1 MTSTDIKSMRLYAH
15 LDRLTNEIKAAGIDP
30 DGPLTVDQLSPFDN
44 LHYHGTDAMDRA
56 IQELGINAN
65 SNIAEVGSGLGGPAR
80 YIADRTSCCITAL
93 ELQPDLDAFAQK
105 LTRQCGLDDRVAHRC
120 GDILDG
126 PLEPGAY
133 DAVVSWL
140 AFYHIADHATL
151 FVRIADALKPSGRL
165 YVEDIAGR
173 GDFTAEE
180 TALLRDKLYGQSTPS
195 LNAYREQLARAGFAD
210 IRLDDLSDD
219 WAQFTHDR
227 ILAYR
232 ANRNRHVALHGE
244 VTVAELET
252 FYGAVDRL
260 FQSGKLGGLR
270 AIARKA

>member
-1 MTSTDIKSMRLYAH
+1 MAPADIKSMRLYAH
-15 LDRLTNEIKAAGIDP
+15 LDRVTNELKAAGIDP

-105 LTRQCGLDDRVAHRC
+105 LTRQCGLDDRVTHRC

-140 AFYHIADHATL
+140 AFYHIADHEGL
-151 FVRIADALKPSGRL
+151 FARIAEALKPSGSL
-165 YVEDIAGR
+165 YLEDISSR
-173 GDFTAEE
+173 GDFTSDE
-180 TALLRDKLYGQSTPS
+180 TALLRDKLYGQSTPR
-195 LNAYREQLARAGFAD
+195 LEAYGEELANAGFVG
-210 IRLDDLSDD
+210 IKLHDLSDD
-219 WAQFTHDR
+219 WTQFTHDR
-227 ILAYR
+227 IAAYR
-232 ANRNRHVALHGE
+232 EDRNGHVALHGE

-252 FYGAVDRL
+252 FYDAVDRL